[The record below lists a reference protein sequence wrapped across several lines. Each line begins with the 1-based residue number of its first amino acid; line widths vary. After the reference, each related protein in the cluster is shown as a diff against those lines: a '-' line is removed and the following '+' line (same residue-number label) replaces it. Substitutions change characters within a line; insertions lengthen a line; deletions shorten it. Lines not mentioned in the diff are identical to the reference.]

1 MTARQVTMC
10 GLGVALLAVASSV
23 TLALGPVPFTLQT
36 LALAVLLVALGGRDA
51 MLVVACYLVL
61 GGLGLPVFS
70 GFGGGPGHLLG
81 PTGGFLWGFLAGTAV
96 AWAVLRVTAIPER
109 AREALAVTSMLL
121 VSYALGT
128 VQLMFLL
135 GLDAPS
141 ALAVAVLPFVVPD
154 ALKLAVGVSVGRAV
168 RRAVPTLGAAR

>member
-1 MTARQVTMC
+1 M
-10 GLGVALLAVASSV
+10 
-23 TLALGPVPFTLQT
+23 
-36 LALAVLLVALGGRDA
+36 D
-51 MLVVACYLVL
+51 
-61 GGLGLPVFS
+61 
-70 GFGGGPGHLLG
+70 
-81 PTGGFLWGFLAGTAV
+81 
-96 AWAVLRVTAIPER
+96 VTAIPER

-128 VQLMFLL
+128 VQLMALL
-135 GLDAPS
+135 GLDASS